1 MGVIG
6 ENDLLSPPFSRVVS
20 AGVVVVVVAA
30 NKLIDHIKKISNI
43 NTEPNVTKS
52 FTGVIKKN
60 YNKLERLSVASLSRR
75 V

>member
-43 NTEPNVTKS
+43 MTRAECY
-52 FTGVIKKN
+52 KN
-60 YNKLERLSVASLSRR
+60 FYGYKLERLSVASLSRH